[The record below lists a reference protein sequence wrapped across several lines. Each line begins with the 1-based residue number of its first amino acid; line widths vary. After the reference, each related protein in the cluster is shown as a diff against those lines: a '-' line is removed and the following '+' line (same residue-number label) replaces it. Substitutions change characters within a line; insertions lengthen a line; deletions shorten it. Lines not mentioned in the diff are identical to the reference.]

1 MSVHHRPRTA
11 LRFAILSVPTA
22 LLLAACLPGQGHV
35 GLDASGHFTAEQ
47 KFPTALIIWC
57 GDSPPAQID
66 LVADDHRWRLTAT
79 EEFTGG
85 EVEVDL
91 AAPGENWQITDG
103 DGKAAYRVVPFSPG
117 TEYTLSV
124 STETV
129 EAGEDPSHDIADL
142 VFTTGDLAAQDGV
155 YASDSDEGEMVPVED
170 FPPEC

>member
-1 MSVHHRPRTA
+1 MPVHHRPRAGLRLAA
-11 LRFAILSVPTA
+11 LAAPAA
-22 LLLAACLPGQGHV
+22 LLLTSCLPGQGHV
-35 GLDASGHFTAEQ
+35 GLDASGHFTAEH
-47 KFPTALIIWC
+47 KFPTALITWC

-79 EEFTGG
+79 EDFTGA

-91 AAPGENWQITDG
+91 ATPGGSWEITDG
-103 DGKAAYRVVPFSPG
+103 DGRAAYRVVPSSPG
-117 TEYTLSV
+117 TEYTLGV

-129 EAGEDPSHDIADL
+129 EAGEEPSNDLADL

-155 YASDSDEGEMVPVED
+155 YASDSEEGEMVQDED